1 MAAIC
6 GKLTEDILKNCD
18 DPLQAGTRDECK
30 IINFDELT
38 TFTRNAASGAIEA
51 VTQTTPGSAVVM
63 DGQKNSIIPRTEMVP
78 VGVYEKFDHEVSIM
92 GMDISPEIKKD
103 LESGKEG
110 RYIIFVENFH
120 KGTDGNAAFEIYGLE
135 SGLELKGLTR
145 EPNNAD
151 TQGGFQLRFYTDL
164 NKEPRLPASLFL
176 TDYATS
182 KSIYDAL

>member
-1 MAAIC
+1 MASLC
-6 GKLTEDILKNCD
+6 GDLTEDILKDCD
-18 DPLQAGTRDECK
+18 NPLVMGTRDQAK
-30 IINFDELT
+30 IVNFDDLT
-38 TFTRNAASGAIEA
+38 SVTRNATTGAIEA
-51 VTQTTPGSAVVM
+51 VTLASGITAVVM
-63 DGQKNSIIPRTEMVP
+63 DGQKNSIVPRCEMVT

-92 GMDISPEIKKD
+92 GMAISPAIKKD

-110 RYIIFVENFH
+110 RYIIFVENYF
-120 KGTDGNAAFEIYGLE
+120 KGTDGNAALEVYGLDT
-135 SGLELKGLTR
+135 GLELKGIIR

-182 KSIYDAL
+182 KAIYDGL